1 LDEEETRT
9 IQREGGSQA
18 FSYETYLASL
28 IHVVGSR
35 ARRRKEEKDACLK
48 KRKELVNSQIEKWRK
63 AIKDG
68 VKKGW
73 YSLVRCDNRYTE
85 MPEVIK
91 KKKKRPGNVK
101 GFYAV

>member
-1 LDEEETRT
+1 M
-9 IQREGGSQA
+9 
-18 FSYETYLASL
+18 
-28 IHVVGSR
+28 
-35 ARRRKEEKDACLK
+35 
-48 KRKELVNSQIEKWRK
+48 NSQIEKWRK